1 MSLTRNHIIKNIKE
15 YFIANEPLI
24 TKKIRLLFEESK
36 CECEKIKFD
45 FSHSTEDFI
54 YVKEDFERLRNENVI
69 TTSKYD
75 TLFLK
80 ENLEVTDIDIYCDYL
95 FYSKIYYEM
104 NDHIQKLHSV
114 KNRDNVYFSSYNTDI
129 SASDFY
135 SKQVCWFSS
144 RIDQSL
150 LFQLERFKN
159 VPESTPVMFEFN
171 LLHKIINVIFSLDPT
186 NNNVLKFFGLDHLLL
201 EESLFRN
208 FLISMGVEPGLA
220 PDTIS
225 KDNNKYILYFCEAFN
240 NFILED
246 SFLSKYSSL
255 ICVHGYINL
264 RDQYEIALIK
274 FNEFVD
280 PDSVIKNKYIKVV
293 KDSIEYIVPFGKDFR
308 DAMGQ
313 QCIYKNQKSDLVIN
327 CVPVS
332 SINVMPTDNL
342 KMSCGNNSNIQI
354 YYQNELTGETNIFDC
369 ANKPETFYWRK
380 KYLKYKNKY
389 LSLKNKLK

>member
-1 MSLTRNHIIKNIKE
+1 MSTTRDQIVENIKK

-24 TKKIRLLFEESK
+24 IKNIRSLFVESK
-36 CECEKIKFD
+36 CECEKIKQNL
-45 FSHSTEDFI
+45 SSANEDF
-54 YVKEDFERLRNENVI
+54 VFTKEDFENLRKENNI
-69 TTSKYD
+69 TTKKYD
-75 TLFLK
+75 NLFSK
-80 ENLEVTDIDIYCDYL
+80 DNLEITDIDIYCDYL

-114 KNRDNVYFSSYNTDI
+114 KTRDNVYFSSYNTDI
-129 SASDFY
+129 SINDFC

-150 LFQLERFKN
+150 LFQLERFRN
-159 VPESTPVMFEFN
+159 VNESSPVMFEFN
-171 LLHKIINVIFSLDPT
+171 LLHKNINVIFSTNPT
-186 NNNVLKFFGLDHLLL
+186 NNSVLKFFGLGNLLSQENL
-201 EESLFRN
+201 LRN

-220 PDTIS
+220 PDTLA
-225 KDNNKYILYFCEAFN
+225 KDNNKYILYLCEAFN
-240 NFILED
+240 NFVMED

-264 RDQYEIALIK
+264 QDQYEIALIK

-293 KDSIEYIVPFGKDFR
+293 KNDIEYHVPFGKNFR
-308 DAMGQ
+308 DVMEP
-313 QCIYKNQKSDLVIN
+313 QCVYKNRNGNQTID
-327 CVPVS
+327 CVPRS
-332 SINVMPTDNL
+332 SSNITSTDNL

-369 ANKPETFYWRK
+369 SNKPENFYWRN
-380 KYLKYKNKY
+380 KYLKYKQKY
-389 LSLKNKLK
+389 LKLKNKN